1 MFHHNK
7 QDGSDRIGYSKVNRY
22 VAFFLG
28 LLLSACTTKK
38 EIHFTESDVATMWSD
53 MTLFI
58 TKNTPANS
66 PTFASRGF
74 GYIGLTMYESI
85 VHGYP
90 EYNSLV
96 GQLNGLDQLPQPD
109 SGEYNWI
116 LALNAGQASILRN
129 IYIQTSD
136 ANKHRIDSL
145 EELIFNEFS
154 PGNKNDEAAER
165 SVKYGKAVAEA
176 IFEWSKA
183 DGGHRGY
190 LANFDKSLKAPVR
203 PGGWEPTLYGQS
215 FSHFPLHPYW
225 GKNRNFVKANSE
237 MATPAM
243 IPYDTSSSSAYYQQ
257 FLKVYE
263 KSKTLTTEEKEIA
276 LWWGDDPSE
285 TFAPPGHS
293 YYMASVIL
301 RVTNA
306 ALPKCAETYARIGM
320 ASADAFINCW
330 RWKYQY
336 WSERPSSFIP
346 RHIDVTWE
354 SFWPDPPFPAFP
366 SGHATQAATTATVL
380 ADLFGEQ
387 FTFTD
392 SAHAGRPRDELR
404 LVEFKPRTYT
414 SFWQVAEETANSR
427 FFGGIHCPQDND
439 VGLAEGK
446 KIGQHINMLNW
457 HNSNYAAKNN

>member
-1 MFHHNK
+1 MFK
-7 QDGSDRIGYSKVNRY
+7 RMRQRVLADCFCSGTGICL
-22 VAFFLG
+22 FFLVVLFLG
-28 LLLSACTTKK
+28 GCTQKK
-38 EIHFTESDVATMWSD
+38 VIQLNDQDVATAWAD
-53 MTLFI
+53 MALHI

-90 EYNSLV
+90 EYNSLA
-96 GQLNGLDQLPQPD
+96 GQLNGLDQLPLPD

-116 LALNAGQASILRN
+116 ISLNAGQASIIRN
-129 IYIQTSD
+129 IYVQTSD

-145 EELIFNEFS
+145 ETLILKHFS
-154 PGNKNDEAAER
+154 RNMKEETITR
-165 SVKYGKAVAEA
+165 SVRYGKAVAQA
-176 IFEWSKA
+176 IFEYSKT

-190 LANFDKSLKAPVR
+190 LTNFDKSLQAPVKA
-203 PGGWEPTLYGQS
+203 GAWEPTLYGQS

-237 MATPAM
+237 MEIPRMT
-243 IPYDTSSSSAYYQQ
+243 PYDTSSSSPYYQQ

-263 KSKTLTTEEKEIA
+263 KSKTLTPEEKETA
-276 LWWGDDPSE
+276 LWWGDDPAE

-293 YYMASVIL
+293 YYMATVIL
-301 RVTNA
+301 NKARA
-306 ALPKCAETYARIGM
+306 ALPKRAETYARIGM

-330 RWKYQY
+330 RWKYHY

-346 RHIDVTWE
+346 RHIDPAWE

-380 ADLFGEQ
+380 TDLFGEQ

-392 SAHAGRPRDELR
+392 SAHVGRPRDELR
-404 LVEFKPRTYT
+404 GVEFKARTYT
-414 SFWQVAEETANSR
+414 SFWQVAEETATSR

-439 VGLAEGK
+439 IGLEEGR

-457 HNSNYAAKNN
+457 HNSTYAAKSN